1 MRRAGPWDAKV
12 FQGVMAEYA
21 HLPTPIDALILALGY
36 SGDRRATAAIFER
49 LALLDAETTLSHHR
63 SVALALERLGD
74 PAVAGPLA
82 ELLQNPAV
90 RGHAMTSLE
99 PLYDRPVEKRRRE
112 GALREIG
119 LARALF
125 RCGDCVRLG
134 ETILREYQRDLR
146 GLFARHATAIRDKRA
161 TIPPLSYC
169 DACN

>member
-1 MRRAGPWDAKV
+1 
-12 FQGVMAEYA
+12 MAEYA

-36 SGDRRATAAIFER
+36 SGDRRATAAILER

-74 PAVAGPLA
+74 PAAAGPLA

-99 PLYDRPVEKRRRE
+99 PLYDQPVEKRRRE
-112 GALREIG
+112 GALREIV

-125 RCGDCVRLG
+125 RCGDCDRLG

-146 GLFARHATAIRDKRA
+146 GLFARHATAILHA
-161 TIPPLSYC
+161 GGP
-169 DACN
+169 